1 MKIQKEDTKNI
12 SFLGRKRINQKEDLF
27 KASLIEQSG
36 GSANC
41 QISYDADLIYQNVGL
56 DKTTLNTDLV
66 LDVFV
71 LGKFDRY
78 VLPEDAK
85 ILAFAVYDIPDGAKP
100 ELRLKIVAKAG
111 ESKGQIYAATAK
123 KIPFQSLKGNE
134 GGSIGETNQG
144 FLNFEQSENL
154 NGRLVEVEWRPTR
167 SDLCIK
173 VDKSFYQKYKESP
186 LLKAAIYPDMIR
198 SISLHILSRADE
210 ISEIDDITNSAYHWK
225 QFIEDK
231 LEIPLF
237 GEDRVFDPDDIETIP
252 EVIEQIVQK
261 FMSSKWYNGKTIL
274 EGFLNGN

>member
-1 MKIQKEDTKNI
+1 MAINLYRQHLNKLVVNKVYTLEKIK
-12 SFLGRKRINQKEDLF
+12 
-27 KASLIEQSG
+27 
-36 GSANC
+36 
-41 QISYDADLIYQNVGL
+41 
-56 DKTTLNTDLV
+56 KTAINTDLV

-71 LGKFDRY
+71 LGKFERY
-78 VLPEDAK
+78 VLSEEAVR
-85 ILAFAVYDIPDGAKP
+85 LAFTVYDIPDGAKP
-100 ELRLKIVAKAG
+100 ELRLKIVATAG
-111 ESKGQIYAATAK
+111 EDKGKIYAATAK
-123 KIPFQSLKGNE
+123 KIQFQSLKGDE

-198 SISLHILSRADE
+198 SISLHLLSRADE

-261 FMSSKWYNGKTIL
+261 FIPGT
-274 EGFLNGN
+274 F